1 MHEFGVTPERM
12 GLLLSAFFW
21 TYAACQLPAGF
32 IVDRLGVRR
41 AYFFAFLAW
50 SLASA
55 ATALSRNVETIFGL
69 RLLLGVA
76 ESIGPLASL
85 TFIRHAFTQ
94 EERGFPVAA
103 YIAGQTLGPAIG
115 TFLGSTLLA
124 TNGWRMM
131 FAVTGLGA
139 LLWLPFW
146 LIVTKWDNPPSSP
159 KKAESFDAGK
169 WRTALF
175 QPSLITL
182 SVCVFLFSYF
192 WYFLLTWIP
201 AYLTLSRGLSILAM
215 GRLLSIA
222 LFTMA
227 PANIAV
233 GWLADRAIA
242 RGRAALPIRV
252 RLCVTGFLGAGL
264 ILLLNHVTGIASIL
278 PILVVSVC
286 FFVVASANFW
296 IIVQHLAPPDLTA
309 RTIAFFNTISQLAG
323 IAAPIITGHTL
334 GPAKNFSLAILL
346 AGGST
351 LCASIL
357 LLTIGTRGLT
367 TLSRHFEH
375 GSSS

>member
-1 MHEFGVTPERM
+1 
-12 GLLLSAFFW
+12 
-21 TYAACQLPAGF
+21 
-32 IVDRLGVRR
+32 
-41 AYFFAFLAW
+41 
-50 SLASA
+50 
-55 ATALSRNVETIFGL
+55 
-69 RLLLGVA
+69 
-76 ESIGPLASL
+76 
-85 TFIRHAFTQ
+85 
-94 EERGFPVAA
+94 
-103 YIAGQTLGPAIG
+103 
-115 TFLGSTLLA
+115 
-124 TNGWRMM
+124 
-131 FAVTGLGA
+131 
-139 LLWLPFW
+139 
-146 LIVTKWDNPPSSP
+146 
-159 KKAESFDAGK
+159 
-169 WRTALF
+169 
-175 QPSLITL
+175 
-182 SVCVFLFSYF
+182 
-192 WYFLLTWIP
+192 
-201 AYLTLSRGLSILAM
+201 M

-334 GPAKNFSLAILL
+334 GPANNFSLAILL

-357 LLTIGTRGLT
+357 LLTIGTRAAYDAFAPSLGWLPLPDEQQNKST
-367 TLSRHFEH
+367 FVRRERTLASVRGRTSRRSAVRSGQALLDAAASVIAVFRL
-375 GSSS
+375 